1 MILRM
6 WGARSTAGGAADY
19 IRHATTK
26 VFPKIRAIEGY
37 KGEYLLRRDVKDS
50 VELVVLTLWDSI
62 EAIRQFAGPEP
73 NKALVEPEARAV
85 LTSFDEYVTHFEVVR
100 GM

>member
-50 VELVVLTLWDSI
+50 VELVVLTLGTRS
-62 EAIRQFAGPEP
+62 R
-73 NKALVEPEARAV
+73 R
-85 LTSFDEYVTHFEVVR
+85 FDNSRDRSRTR
-100 GM
+100 R